1 MCGDGNTKKPTTV
14 AAMVTYIYFFLTFPL
29 FSFLCNFSVI
39 LGAKS
44 DNHRLLRVR
53 PLPLPTEACSS
64 EEYKGR
70 GLKMV
75 HRYGPCSPFDGER
88 VTPIQILQQDESRV
102 NWLQSQLTH
111 NSSRLDD
118 QDTTLPARPGHS
130 LNTGNYIVTIGFGTP
145 KKDMNIAFDT
155 GSYLTWIQCQPCA
168 GGCYKQKDPI
178 FNPTESSSYLQ
189 LSCDSAECSQLTLHT
204 NCSSSTCVY
213 MSRYPEHSQS
223 IGFLSRDTLTL
234 SSSDI
239 FPNFLFGCGQQN
251 SGLFGKTAGLL
262 GLGRDPISL
271 ISQTATKFGLVF
283 SYCLP
288 SSPSSPGYLTFGADA
303 IKSGIKFTPL
313 LTKSRGPT
321 FYFLNLIGIS
331 VGGKALPIPA
341 STFSSPGTIIDSGTV
356 ISHLPPSAY
365 NVLRSAFQQE
375 MSNYTLVTSRYSL
388 LETCYKLG
396 RAEAPGVPPIV
407 MHFEGDV
414 DVNFNYSGIIYQK
427 KKTVGCLAFAA
438 NKDNFGFT
446 IIGNR
451 QQLTFDVVY
460 DVAGGRLGFGPG
472 GCR

>member
-1 MCGDGNTKKPTTV
+1 MG
-14 AAMVTYIYFFLTFPL
+14 TYTYFFLAFLL
-29 FSFLCNFSVI
+29 FTLLCNFSVI
-39 LGAKS
+39 LGAKAN
-44 DNHRLLRVR
+44 NHGLLMVR
-53 PLPLPTEACSS
+53 PQPLPTEACSS
-64 EEYKGR
+64 KEYKGR
-70 GLKMV
+70 GLKIV
-75 HRYGPCSPFDGER
+75 DSYGPCSPFDGER
-88 VTPIQILQQDESRV
+88 VTPIQILQQDEYRV

-118 QDTTLPARPGHS
+118 QDTTLPVRPGLS
-130 LNTGNYIVTIGFGTP
+130 LNTGKYIVTIGFGTP
-145 KKDMNIAFDT
+145 KKDMHIAFDT
-155 GSYLTWIQCQPCA
+155 SSYLTWIQCQPCA

-178 FNPTESSSYLQ
+178 FKPTQSSSYHQ
-189 LSCDSAECSQLTLHT
+189 LSCGSAECSQLRLRT
-204 NCSSSTCVY
+204 NCSSSTCLY
-213 MSRYPEHSQS
+213 RSKYPQHSQS
-223 IGFLSRDTLTL
+223 IGFLSRDKLTL
-234 SSSDI
+234 SSSSI

-251 SGLFGKTAGLL
+251 SGSFGKTAGLL
-262 GLGRDPISL
+262 GLGRDPISFV
-271 ISQTATKFGLVF
+271 SQTATKFGRVF

-313 LTKSRGPT
+313 LTKSRGPS

-341 STFSSPGTIIDSGTV
+341 STFSLPGTIIDSGTV
-356 ISHLPPSAY
+356 ISRLPPSAY
-365 NVLRSAFQQE
+365 HVLRSAFRQE
-375 MSNYTLVTSRYSL
+375 MSKKYKLVTSPYSSL
-388 LETCYKLG
+388 DTCYELG

-407 MHFEGDV
+407 MHFKGDV
-414 DVNFNYSGIIYQK
+414 DVNLNYSGIIYQK

-438 NKDNFGFT
+438 NKNNFDFT